1 MAGLIV
7 TNNATSLL
15 QSAITAGQTTLTVA
29 AADAALFP
37 APAAG
42 DWFPVTLVEGTKLEI
57 CRCTA
62 RAGAVLTVTRAQ
74 ESTIAQAFGINAQVD
89 HRLTMAAI
97 QTFLQDAPSDGSTY
111 GRKNAA
117 WATTIAE
124 APNDANA
131 YVRSA
136 LAWVVGYTKAAIDTL
151 LAAKIGDA
159 AERRQRL
166 RAGRA
171 LAWVLGYTKSATDT
185 LLAAKAPTANPTFTG
200 TVTGAA
206 ATFST
211 TLSVTGLMTA
221 TGGVSLPTVGTGV
234 QFPTPGMSIVG
245 RATSVGW
252 NSAANGSGTDVMA
265 LTPAG
270 ILSFGSAGGV
280 SLPSNGVLTM
290 AGVAVA
296 TQNEFLQASNTTYV
310 PPATLKA
317 LEVECQAPG
326 GKGGSSVSTGAS
338 TVSVGQSGG
347 GGAYGRRVL
356 TRAEI
361 GASIAITVNLAA
373 SSGGTTTL
381 VCAGTGGTMTCNG
394 GSNGGNGTAATQVA
408 QQGQTGG
415 AVAGFTLNIPG
426 GTADVSYAGY
436 LSGPGGLRGKGGGS
450 VLGQG
455 GPAIFTSGSSA
466 GADGT
471 GFGGGGTG
479 GGSGFSGAS
488 QVGGNGTAGFL
499 KLREFF

>member
-159 AERRQRL
+159 PNDANAYVRS
-166 RAGRA
+166 G

-280 SLPSNGVLTM
+280 SLPVERRADDGRCRRRHPERVP
-290 AGVAVA
+290 AGVQHHLRAA
-296 TQNEFLQASNTTYV
+296 RHAEGAGGRV
-310 PPATLKA
+310 PGSRRQGWVQRLDWRVKCLGRPVRWRGCLRQTCADAGGDRCQHRHHRQPRRQQRWHDDAGLRRHRRHHDMQWR
-317 LEVECQAPG
+317 VERRQWNSGDTGRSAGSDWRRG
-326 GKGGSSVSTGAS
+326 GWVHP
-338 TVSVGQSGG
+338 QHPRRHR
-347 GGAYGRRVL
+347 RRVVCWL
-356 TRAEI
+356 SLRARRSSRQGWRLGLGPRRPRYFHQWFI
-361 GASIAITVNLAA
+361 GW
-373 SSGGTTTL
+373 
-381 VCAGTGGTMTCNG
+381 CRR
-394 GSNGGNGTAATQVA
+394 
-408 QQGQTGG
+408 
-415 AVAGFTLNIPG
+415 
-426 GTADVSYAGY
+426 DR
-436 LSGPGGLRGKGGGS
+436 LRWW
-450 VLGQG
+450 
-455 GPAIFTSGSSA
+455 
-466 GADGT
+466 
-471 GFGGGGTG
+471 
-479 GGSGFSGAS
+479 
-488 QVGGNGTAGFL
+488 
-499 KLREFF
+499 RHWRR